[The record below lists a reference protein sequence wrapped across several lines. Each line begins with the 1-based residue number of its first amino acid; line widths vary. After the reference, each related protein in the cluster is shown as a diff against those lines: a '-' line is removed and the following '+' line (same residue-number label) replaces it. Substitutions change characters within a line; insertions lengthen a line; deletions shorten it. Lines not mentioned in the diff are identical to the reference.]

1 MIQSRLKTIILFH
14 APVICAD
21 VIPVVG
27 TLPKPQD
34 LHYALCYTGGMYYF
48 YLFLEIRRN
57 RL

>member
-14 APVICAD
+14 TPVICAD

-34 LHYALCYTGGMYYF
+34 LHYALLHWRNI
-48 YLFLEIRRN
+48 LFLFVP
-57 RL
+57 